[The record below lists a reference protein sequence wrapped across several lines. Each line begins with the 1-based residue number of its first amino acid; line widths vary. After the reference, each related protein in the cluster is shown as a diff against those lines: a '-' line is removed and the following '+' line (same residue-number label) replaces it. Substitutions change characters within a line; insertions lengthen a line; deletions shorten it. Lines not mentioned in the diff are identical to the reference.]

1 MAGRV
6 VRVAGR
12 DTVAVPGAEV
22 TLHRVTVKTP
32 GPIDSLHSD
41 AAGRFRFRIAPD
53 SGVVYLVSARWDGI
67 EYFATPFVVHAD
79 SPPPALVVV
88 VSDTSSSVPI
98 QLVARHLI
106 VSPPSADGTRDIVD
120 LFVINNAGPT
130 TRVAP
135 GADSVTWRARLP
147 PFAINVRPGNSEFS
161 PDAFRF
167 VDGESRLMAA
177 IPPGQRDI
185 EIDYQVPPNSP
196 RFEVPVD
203 VSADISN
210 IISADRTMRVSGAF
224 TRSDTVID
232 RKPYARWQ
240 GSLTAGRTVAL
251 EFGATTHSGTTLLV
265 LLTAMTALLVTV
277 TVVHLRRAA

>member
-1 MAGRV
+1 MGH
-6 VRVAGR
+6 
-12 DTVAVPGAEV
+12 DTVAVAGAEV

-32 GPIDSLHSD
+32 GPIDSLRSD
-41 AAGRFRFRIAPD
+41 AAGRFRFRITPD
-53 SGVVYLVSARWDGI
+53 SGVVYLVSARWEGI

-79 SPPPALVVV
+79 SPLPTLLAVVF
-88 VSDTSSSVPI
+88 DTSSTVPI

-106 VSPPSADGTRDIVD
+106 VSPPFADGTRDIVD
-120 LFVINNAGPT
+120 LFVINNRGPA

-135 GADSVTWRARLP
+135 AADSVTWRAHLP
-147 PFAINVRPGNSEFS
+147 PFAINVRAGNSEFS

-167 VDGESRLMAA
+167 VDGESRLLAA

-210 IISADRTMRVSGAF
+210 IISADRSIRVSGDF

-232 RKPYARWQ
+232 KQPYARWQ
-240 GSLTAGRTVAL
+240 GTLTAGHTVAL
-251 EFGATTHSGTTLLV
+251 EFGATPRSGTTLLV
-265 LLTAMTALLVTV
+265 LLALMSGLLVAV
-277 TVVHLRRAA
+277 TVVHLRRTA